1 MQAIKLALHVS
12 FIVEYSG
19 LISFPLHTSIK
30 KERNKGGRK
39 TEHILVD
46 INVSAKEKDKFTIV
60 TDLQNYRLCNCKSEF
75 HLS

>member
-30 KERNKGGRK
+30 KERHGVGGRQ
-39 TEHILVD
+39 HILVD
-46 INVSAKEKDKFTIV
+46 INVSGKEKDMFTIV